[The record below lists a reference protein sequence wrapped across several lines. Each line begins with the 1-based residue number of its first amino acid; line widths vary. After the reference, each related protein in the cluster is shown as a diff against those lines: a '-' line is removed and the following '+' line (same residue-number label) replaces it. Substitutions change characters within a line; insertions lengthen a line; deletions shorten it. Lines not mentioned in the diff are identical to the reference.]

1 MSIELRY
8 RIEESLKE
16 KYDEFI
22 IEEFGYKRNRC
33 GSELEK
39 AMKLY
44 LAAKGDEEYQ
54 NDPDVL
60 TIFEKA
66 KQTFNQKSNKSESI
80 SEKIEDRLD
89 KLEEKLEEKF
99 AQFEKKTRR
108 ESSKKHG
115 HAEFKKQFQMAFN
128 DHHQVSKRDLEQFI
142 MNHADIVDKRSIQSR
157 IQYLLS
163 HEILEPFAP
172 NVYNIVF

>member
-1 MSIELRY
+1 MNETLGY
-8 RIEESLKE
+8 RINSELKE
-16 KYDEFI
+16 EYDNCI
-22 IEEFGYKRNRC
+22 QKEFGQKHSRC

-39 AMKLY
+39 AMKFY
-44 LAAKGDEEYQ
+44 LAAKGDEKYQ
-54 NDPDVL
+54 NDPDVTSL
-60 TIFEKA
+60 LKKINTKS
-66 KQTFNQKSNKSESI
+66 KFNESETSTN
-80 SEKIEDRLD
+80 STLEERLD
-89 KLEEKLEEKF
+89 EKLNMMKEEILNE
-99 AQFEKKTRR
+99 FEKKTRR

-172 NVYNIVF
+172 NVYNVRF